1 MKDGFVKFFFP
12 SAKLGSIFQQRVV
25 FPAKLSYNE
34 TSISEEGRCVGMVS
48 KIYSMGLYGMEAFPV
63 EVEADLSQGLP
74 AFELVGLPD
83 AAVKESRDRVR
94 SALKNCGFDF
104 PVSRITMNL
113 APADKKKEGPIYD
126 LPLLVSLLK
135 ASRQLSCHTEDAVFL
150 GELSLSG
157 ELRPIRGVLPMAD
170 KAREAGFKRLFVP
183 AENAGEGAVIQGLEV
198 YGIRDIPQL
207 FAYLRGMLELSPA
220 VPQYGDAAFPD
231 PLDFADV
238 KGQPEA
244 KRALEI
250 AASGSHNVL
259 LIGPPGSGKSMLAKR
274 LPSILPEMTFEEAL
288 ETTKIHSI
296 RGKLPPGVSLIRT
309 RPFRSP
315 HHTISTAGLAGGGP
329 TPQPGEVSLA
339 HNGVLFLDELPEFAR
354 ASMEVLRQPM
364 EDGTVTI
371 SRVGGTTSY
380 PCRFMLVAAMNPC
393 PCGYFGHPTH
403 PCLCSPHAVERYL
416 GKVSGPLLDR
426 IDLHIEV
433 PAVPFEELSSTRKE
447 EPSSQIRQRVN
458 AARQRQNQRFEGKPY
473 ACNADIPA
481 GDLQEMCQTTQ
492 AASQLLRRAFE
503 SFGFS
508 ARTYGRVL
516 KVARTIADLE
526 GSEKI
531 DTAHAAEAVQYR
543 TLDRKYWMNK

>member
-1 MKDGFVKFFFP
+1 MV
-12 SAKLGSIFQQRVV
+12 AK
-25 FPAKLSYNE
+25 
-34 TSISEEGRCVGMVS
+34 T
-48 KIYSMGLYGMEAFPV
+48 YSMGLFGMEAFPV

-94 SALKNCGFDF
+94 SALRNCGFDF

-113 APADKKKEGPIYD
+113 APADKRKEGPIYD
-126 LPLLVSLLK
+126 LPLLISLLK
-135 ASRQLSCHTEDAVFL
+135 VSQQLTCHTDDAVFL

-170 KAREAGFKRLFVP
+170 KARQEGFKRLYVP
-183 AENAGEGAVIQGLEV
+183 AENAGEGAVIQGLDV
-198 YGIRDIPQL
+198 YAIRDVQQL
-207 FAYLRGMLELSPA
+207 FQHLCGMLELSP
-220 VPQYGDAAFPD
+220 VQPVFGQQPETEWM
-231 PLDFADV
+231 DFADV
-238 KGQPEA
+238 RGQSEA

-274 LPSILPEMTFEEAL
+274 LPTILPEMTFEESL

-296 RGKLPPGVSLIRT
+296 RGKLPAGVSLIRT

-329 TPQPGEVSLA
+329 SPQPGEISLA
-339 HNGVLFLDELPEFAR
+339 HNGVLFLDELPEFSR

-364 EDGTVTI
+364 EDGKVTI
-371 SRVGGTTSY
+371 SRVGGSTSY

-403 PCLCSPHAVERYL
+403 PCLCHPHAVERYL

-433 PAVPFEELSSTRKE
+433 SAVPFEELSSTKQE
-447 EPSSQIRQRVN
+447 ESSSQIRERVN
-458 AARQRQNQRFEGKPY
+458 AARKRQNQRFEGKPY
-473 ACNADIPA
+473 TCNADIPSSQM
-481 GDLQEMCQTTQ
+481 QEMCQTTQ
-492 AASQLLRRAFE
+492 AASKLLQRAFE

-516 KVARTIADLE
+516 KVARTIADLD
-526 GSEKI
+526 GCDVI
-531 DTAHAAEAVQYR
+531 DTSHAAEAVQYR
-543 TLDRKYWMNK
+543 TLDRKYWLRK